1 MGSLQEATRR
11 GAAPTVAAFLE
22 GAGQR
27 DLLAQYQV
35 MLSVLV
41 LVLLILLLLSSTWNH
56 CCSQATEVDL
66 MTGCRR
72 LAEEVKRGL
81 EQLSLYHALSR

>member
-1 MGSLQEATRR
+1 M
-11 GAAPTVAAFLE
+11 AAFLE

-41 LVLLILLLLSSTWNH
+41 LVLLIVLLLSSTWNH

>member
-35 MLSVLV
+35 MVSVLV

>member
-41 LVLLILLLLSSTWNH
+41 LVLLILLLLSSTWIH

>member
-1 MGSLQEATRR
+1 M
-11 GAAPTVAAFLE
+11 AAFLE

-35 MLSVLV
+35 LLSVLVLV
-41 LVLLILLLLSSTWNH
+41 LVLLILLLLSSTWIH

>member
-1 MGSLQEATRR
+1 MSSLQEATRR

-35 MLSVLV
+35 ILSVLV
-41 LVLLILLLLSSTWNH
+41 SVMLLLLLSNWNH
-56 CCSQATEVDL
+56 ATTASQATEVDL

>member
-1 MGSLQEATRR
+1 M
-11 GAAPTVAAFLE
+11 AAFLE